1 MSDKMIK
8 SRRKSARDWK
18 LINRHRL
25 EISRL
30 RSSEQW
36 IAHLPS
42 TFNTLFVSRVNAWT
56 RGIFNVIARRRLSA
70 NRGERMTRDLLACN
84 DKRRWRYTRFRERNE
99 APSPE
104 AHSWLGED
112 SAVSCRGQGPGSP
125 LGRAR
130 HQTSSSLRYRGAK
143 SRIKVPRIK
152 RLEEHLTC

>member
-8 SRRKSARDWK
+8 SRRKSARDRK
-18 LINRHRL
+18 LINRHL

-42 TFNTLFVSRVNAWT
+42 TFNTLFRFPRECVNAGDLQRVREKT
-56 RGIFNVIARRRLSA
+56 IISQPRRT
-70 NRGERMTRDLLACN
+70 TRDLLACN
-84 DKRRWRYTRFRERNE
+84 DKRWRRYTRFHEGNE
-99 APSPE
+99 ASSPE

-112 SAVSCRGQGPGSP
+112 SAVSCHGQGPGSP

-130 HQTSSSLRYRGAK
+130 HQTSSSLRYRGANK
-143 SRIKVPRIK
+143 SRIKIPRIK